1 MSTIGWTVDDWK
13 KFHFESTPEHSFKL
27 LQNVLG
33 SQKIAPEDPAWISLA
48 TEENL
53 RHQWNFLQSKA
64 QKETLPLYGVPVA
77 VKDNIDVK
85 GFETT
90 AACPSFAYKP
100 EQDATTVKL
109 LRDAGAIILGKTN
122 LDQFATGLVGTRSP
136 YGITPNTFNKDYVSG
151 GSSAGSASVVARG
164 IVPLSLGTDTAGSGR
179 VPAALNNII
188 GLKPTKGVFS
198 CSGVVPACKSLDC
211 VSIFA
216 LNLQDAQLTFEIM
229 AKEDGDNDEYS
240 RAMPSNPTLKF
251 SKKPRVAVPTN
262 LVWCGEKENPGLY
275 NKAVE
280 IFTQKVGVE
289 VVPLDIE
296 PLLDLAK
303 CLYEGP
309 WVTERFVAVKDFLA
323 TNPPDKDLDPTV
335 MKIVKGG
342 ENYSAAAC
350 FEFEYKRQRI
360 LQKVKKLL
368 KDIDAIIVPTAPL
381 NPTIKEV
388 LAEPIKV
395 NSCQGTYTNFVNLAD
410 LSALAIPAGFRKDG
424 QPFGITLLS
433 HKFNDY
439 ALLDLAS
446 RYLKPYAETVP
457 HFYGALKEKLIE
469 STIHNELHQQV
480 PAIAKDDLIKLA
492 VVGAHLK
499 GYQLHWQLEKVN
511 ARFIESTTTSK
522 HYRLYALPKTGPVA
536 KPGLRRVVTDA
547 NKNANDENDDNNNN
561 NNDNTEGTTNDH
573 VNNGGSCIALEVYSI
588 PRETFGTF
596 ISMVPEPL
604 GIGSAEL
611 KSGEWV
617 KSFICEEVGYNAPGT
632 VDITSF
638 GGWDNYQ
645 KHLKSESEKHKKPF
659 NSVLVANRGEIAVRI
674 IKTLKKLG
682 IKSIAIY
689 SDPDKYAE
697 HALIADVAVPLH
709 GTTAAQTYIDIDKV
723 IKAAKDTGAE
733 AIIPGYGFLSENA
746 DFSDRCG
753 KEGIVFV
760 GPSGDA
766 IRKLGLKHSAREIAE
781 AAGVPLVPGSGLVK
795 DSKEAKEIAAK
806 LEYPVMVKS
815 TAGGG
820 GIGLQKVDS
829 EKDIERVFQ
838 TVQHQGL
845 SYFGDSGVFLERFV
859 ENARHVEIQMLGDG
873 YGNAIAVGER
883 DCSLQ
888 RRNQKIIEETP
899 APDLPE
905 ATRQKMRKAAESLGA
920 SMKYKCAGT
929 VEYIYDPKRD
939 EFYFLEVNARLQVE
953 HPITEMVTGLDLVE
967 WMLLIAA
974 DTPPDFNQKIEVK
987 GASMEA
993 RLYAENPVKDF
1004 MPSPGQ
1010 LTEVSFPG
1018 WARVDTWVE
1027 KGTVVSAEY
1036 DPTLA
1041 KIIVHGKDRNDALK
1055 KLRQALDETKVYGC
1069 VTNIDYLRSIANSK
1083 MFEEAKVAT
1092 KVLDS
1097 YDYKPRAVEILAPG
1111 AYTTVQDYPGRR
1123 GYWNIGVPPSGC
1135 MDQFSF
1141 RLANRIVGNDEKAP
1155 GMEITLNGPKLLFH
1169 QECVVAVTGGD
1180 CPVEVNGEKVNQ
1192 WEPIQIN
1199 SGDKLSIGKLT
1210 SGCRAYLAIRGGI
1223 DVLEYLGSRSTF
1235 ALGNLGGHNGRV
1247 LKLGDVLFLGQPEL
1261 PSCTLPAPTS
1271 APSSIPKALIPNYNN
1286 KIWQIGV
1293 TCGPHGS
1300 PDFFKPESVAEFFS
1314 TTWKVHYNS
1323 NRFGVRLIG
1332 PKPKWARADGGEAGL
1347 HPSNTHDYVYSMG
1360 AVNFTGDEPVILT
1373 CDGPSLGGFVCEAVV
1388 AESELWKVGQ
1398 VKPGEEIQFVPI
1410 TYETARRFKHQQD
1423 KLVDSLTGA
1432 LPSLDNES
1440 LEHPQTP
1447 ILHQFQVSEQ
1457 APMATYRQAGDRY
1470 ILVEYGENILDLNK
1484 AYRIHKLVEMVKEYK
1499 PKGIFELSPG
1509 VRSVLVEFT
1518 DDVTQTEALNTLIAY
1533 EKEIAFTNKWQV
1545 KSRILKLPMAFEDKK
1560 TLDAVKRYQETIRS
1574 DAPWLPNNVDFIAN
1588 INGITRDD
1596 VKDMLYT
1603 ARFLVLGLGD
1613 VFLGAPCA
1621 VPLDPRH
1628 RFLGT
1633 KYNPSRTFTP
1643 NGTVGLGGNY
1653 MCIYTMES
1661 PGGYQLVGRTVPIW
1675 DKLTL
1680 GAHSTD
1686 KNKPWLLMPFDQIE
1700 FYPVTEDEVDKFS
1713 EEMNAGK
1720 FEIEIVDSVFDHGKY
1735 LQWIQANSESIEQFQ
1750 KSQHGEKL
1758 EEFNKLIQISN
1769 SELEKN
1775 GQNKLLDDEKFS
1787 EDAEMVYSE
1796 YSGRFW
1802 KSLVQVGDEVKSGH
1816 PLVVIEAMKT
1826 EMMVNAPRDGKVV
1839 KIYHKNGDMVDAGDL
1854 VVVLE

>member
-1 MSTIGWTVDDWK
+1 MMSTIGWTVEDWK
-13 KFHFESTPEHSFKL
+13 RFHFESTPRESFKL
-27 LQNVLG
+27 LKNLLD
-33 SQKIAPEDPAWISLA
+33 SQHTAPQDAAWISKA
-48 TEENL
+48 SEDNL
-53 RHQWNFLQSKA
+53 RHQWNFLLSKSN
-64 QKETLPLYGVPVA
+64 KKDLPLYGVPIA

-90 AACPSFAYKP
+90 AACPSYAFQP
-100 EQDATTVKL
+100 EKDATTVKL
-109 LRDAGAIILGKTN
+109 LRDAGAIVIGKTN

-164 IVPLSLGTDTAGSGR
+164 IVPISLGTDTAGSGR

-216 LNLQDAQLTFEIM
+216 LNLQDAQLTFGVM
-229 AKEDGDNDEYS
+229 AQFDGDNDEYS
-240 RAMPSNPTLKF
+240 RPMPANPTLKF
-251 SKKPRVAVPTN
+251 PCKPVVAVPTN
-262 LVWCGEKENPGLY
+262 LVWCGEKENPELY
-275 NKAVE
+275 DKAVK
-280 IFTQKVGVE
+280 IFGDKVGVE
-289 VVPLDIE
+289 LVPLDID
-296 PLLDLAK
+296 LLLELAK

-309 WVTERFVAVKDFLA
+309 WVTERYVAVKDFLA
-323 TNPPDKDLDPTV
+323 SNPPEMDLDPTV

-342 ENYSAAAC
+342 EHYTAAAC
-350 FEFEYKRQRI
+350 FQYEYKRQGI
-360 LQKVKKLL
+360 LQKVNKLL
-368 KDIDAIIVPTAPL
+368 KGIDAIIVPTAPL
-381 NPTIKEV
+381 NPTIKSVQE
-388 LAEPIKV
+388 EPIKI

-446 RYLKPYAETVP
+446 RYLKHYAKTVP
-457 HFYGALKEKLIE
+457 HFYGCLKDKPVA
-469 STIHNELHQQV
+469 STIHDELHDNV
-480 PAIAKDDLIKLA
+480 PIITGSEQIKLA

-499 GYQLHWQLEKVN
+499 GFQLHWQLENVG
-511 ARFIESTTTSK
+511 ARFLESTVTSK

-536 KPGLRRVVTDA
+536 KPGLRRVSGEDGA
-547 NKNANDENDDNNNN
+547 N
-561 NNDNTEGTTNDH
+561 
-573 VNNGGSCIALEVYSI
+573 IAVEVYSI
-588 PRETFGTF
+588 PKENFGSF
-596 ISMVPEPL
+596 ISFVPEPL

-611 KSGEWV
+611 DSGEWV
-617 KSFICEEVGYNAPGT
+617 KSFICEESGYLAKGT
-632 VDITSF
+632 VDITNH
-638 GGWDNYQ
+638 GGWKNYQ
-645 KHLKSESEKHKKPF
+645 QHLQSEAAKIKKPF
-659 NSVLVANRGEIAVRI
+659 QSVLVANRGEIAVRI

-682 IKSIAIY
+682 IQSIAIY
-689 SDPDKYAE
+689 SDPDKYAQ
-697 HALIADVAVPLH
+697 HVLLADVAIPLH
-709 GTTAAQTYIDIDKV
+709 GTTAAQTYIDIEKV
-723 IKAAKDTGAE
+723 IRAAKESGAE

-781 AAGVPLVPGSGLVK
+781 KAGVPLVPGSGLVK
-795 DSKEAKEIAAK
+795 DAKEAREIAAK
-806 LEYPVMVKS
+806 LQYPIMVKS

-838 TVQHQGL
+838 TVQHQGQ

-905 ATRQKMRKAAESLGA
+905 ATRQRMRKAAESLGS
-920 SMKYKCAGT
+920 SMHYKCAGT

-974 DTPPDFNQKIEVK
+974 DTPPDFSQKIEVK

-1010 LTEVSFPG
+1010 LTEVTFPK

-1027 KGTVVSAEY
+1027 KGSVVSAEY

-1055 KLRQALDETKVYGC
+1055 KLRQALDETVVYGC
-1069 VTNIDYLRSIANSK
+1069 ITNVDYLRSIANSK

-1097 YDYKPRAVEILAPG
+1097 YEYKPHALEILSPG

-1141 RLANRIVGNDEKAP
+1141 RMANRIVGNDSAAP
-1155 GMEITLNGPKLLFH
+1155 GLEITLNGPKILFH
-1169 QECVVAVTGGD
+1169 QDCVVAVTGGK
-1180 CPVEVNGEKVNQ
+1180 CPVQVNDKDVNQ
-1192 WEPIQIN
+1192 WEPIEIK

-1210 SGCRAYLAIRGGI
+1210 TGCRAYLGIRGGI
-1223 DVLEYLGSRSTF
+1223 DVIEYLGSRSTF
-1235 ALGNLGGHNGRV
+1235 ALGNLGGYNGRV
-1247 LKLGDVLFLGQPEL
+1247 LKLGDVLFLGQPSIS
-1261 PSCTLPAPTS
+1261 SCTLPTPVTAPAKVPES
-1271 APSSIPKALIPNYNN
+1271 LIPSYDH
-1286 KIWQIGV
+1286 KVWQVGV

-1314 TTWKVHYNS
+1314 ETWKVHYNS

-1332 PKPKWARADGGEAGL
+1332 PKPKWARPDGGEAGL

-1388 AESELWKVGQ
+1388 AESELWKIGQ
-1398 VKPGEEIQFVPI
+1398 VKPGESIQFVPI
-1410 TYETARRFKHQQD
+1410 SYEQAKEFKSQQNKAID
-1423 KLVDSLTGA
+1423 EFTGD
-1432 LPSLDNES
+1432 LPSLEGNALPEP
-1440 LEHPQTP
+1440 ENP
-1447 ILHQFQVSEQ
+1447 ILYQFKVSEN
-1457 APMATYRQAGDRY
+1457 APKVTYRQAGDRY
-1470 ILVEYGENILDLNK
+1470 ILVEYGDNILDLNK
-1484 AYRIHKLVEMVKEYK
+1484 AYRIHKLVEMVKEFK

-1518 DDVTQTEALNTLIAY
+1518 NDVSQKEALDTLVAY
-1533 EKEIAFTNKWQV
+1533 EKEITFTNKWQV
-1545 KSRILKLPMAFEDKK
+1545 SSRVIRLPMAFEDQK

-1574 DAPWLPNNVDFIAN
+1574 EAPWLPNNVDFIAN

-1643 NGTVGLGGNY
+1643 NGTVGIGGNY

-1675 DKLTL
+1675 DKLTI
-1680 GAHSTD
+1680 GEHSTD
-1686 KNKPWLLMPFDQIE
+1686 VNKPWLLCPFDQIE
-1700 FYPVTEDEVDKFS
+1700 FYPVSEAEVDRLS

-1720 FEIEIVDSVFDHGKY
+1720 FKVDIVDSVFDHEQY
-1735 LQWIQANSESIEQFQ
+1735 LNWVQENSESIDEFK
-1750 KSQHGEKL
+1750 KSQGGDKL
-1758 EEFNKLIQISN
+1758 EEFNRLIQISN

-1775 GQNKLLDDEKFS
+1775 GHKVGAEEEEFDEN
-1787 EDAEMVYSE
+1787 AEMVYSE

-1802 KSLVQVGDEVKSGH
+1802 KSLVSVDDVVKAGQ
-1816 PLVVIEAMKT
+1816 PLVVVEAMKT
-1826 EMMVNAPRDGKVV
+1826 EMMVNAPREGKVV